1 MNKELAAALANYVK
15 HLNSVI
21 SSISDSHYLNG
32 SSNSAIK
39 ALNASGAA
47 LIVQIEEAAKPPA
60 TPPEVRGSPAAP

>member
-15 HLNSVI
+15 HLNSVV

-32 SSNSAIK
+32 SSNSAVK

-47 LIVQIEEAAKPPA
+47 LIVQIEEAAKPVVIPPA
-60 TPPEVRGSPAAP
+60 PSPTPTV